1 MKRYLC
7 FSIIIAGAAFLPS
20 AAMASGALANTAV
33 SQAAGG
39 NVQALSLVAQ
49 WEQRLARLQAQQAA
63 GVQFYGNSTI
73 PIASA
78 IAKTQRQL
86 AVFRAAA
93 GAGNPLPP
101 VAGGTGTATGEQ
113 IWPTS
118 PTTQGDGG
126 GNSQPG
132 SNVAAAGSS
141 SEGQPSSNPDTG
153 APSAKPDV

>member
-1 MKRYLC
+1 MKRFLC
-7 FSIIIAGAAFLPS
+7 FSIAIASAAFLPS
-20 AAMASGALANTAV
+20 AAMASGALANSAV
-33 SQAAGG
+33 SQPVGG
-39 NVQALSLVAQ
+39 NVQALTLVAQ

-73 PIASA
+73 PIGNA

-101 VAGGTGTATGEQ
+101 VAGGTGTGEQ

-118 PTTQGDGG
+118 PTNQGDGG
-126 GNSQPG
+126 TKNQPTP
-132 SNVAAAGSS
+132 SVAASGSS
-141 SEGQPSSNPDTG
+141 SEGLPSRNPDTG
-153 APSAKPDV
+153 VRAAKPDV